1 MPTLLL
7 SDDVGSN
14 LKTWKNTREN
24 NVETAGA
31 GTVISVNIEAAMSA
45 WWITNHYDLNRIYFI
60 NFSVS

>member
-7 SDDVGSN
+7 SDDVGFN

-45 WWITNHYDLNRIYFI
+45 WWITNYDLNRIYFI
-60 NFSVS
+60 NLSIS